1 MRRLFCMMWRSE
13 PHEVPD
19 ASILFRNGDGQMQAK
34 TSGGRK
40 KRMMPL
46 LILSLVIFL
55 LGVVAL
61 FSLNGKAVRF
71 DTAYDR
77 GDSLDSYFF
86 KAGENGYTAP
96 QRFWM
101 AIVRYRLWIIVAA
114 IVLLAVYVALNRT
127 VLYSQKIAPYV
138 FILPFVITFL
148 VFFLYPFINTIMMSF
163 QNITGSG
170 TEWIGFKNYE
180 NMFSNKTFF
189 IAMKNSLRY
198 MVLTCLLLIPFPL
211 LFAYM
216 LNSKTMKA
224 AGLFKTILFMPVL
237 CSVVV
242 AGIIFRMMFSELP
255 GALMNQVAVALGGAP
270 VIWLKGEWTAMFAM
284 VLLCCWRWNGMNIL
298 YYMAGLKSIPA
309 DLYEA
314 AEIDG
319 ANAVQRFRHVAWPLL
334 KPTTIYVL
342 TISIYAGLA
351 MFTESYMIFGG
362 NNSPKNYGLTIVGYL
377 YRYGFEKV
385 DKFGFASAVG
395 LVLLAGAMIITVA
408 QLFVTGTIGRKE
420 E

>member
-1 MRRLFCMMWRSE
+1 
-13 PHEVPD
+13 
-19 ASILFRNGDGQMQAK
+19 MQLQ
-34 TSGGRK
+34 TSRK
-40 KRMMPL
+40 KKITLPIAILGLIVLVTGIIAL
-46 LILSLVIFL
+46 L
-55 LGVVAL
+55 
-61 FSLNGKAVRF
+61 SLNGKAVRF

-77 GDSLDSYFF
+77 GDSLDSFYFT
-86 KAGENGYTAP
+86 AGENGYTAL
-96 QRFWM
+96 QWFWM
-101 AIVRYRLWIIVAA
+101 GIVRYRVWIIAAA
-114 IVLLAVYVALNRT
+114 IVLIGLYVAINREI
-127 VLYSQKIAPYV
+127 LYDQKIAPYV
-138 FILPFVITFL
+138 FILPFLITFL
-148 VFFLYPFINTIMMSF
+148 VFFLYPFINTILMSF

-180 NMFSNKTFF
+180 NMFSNKTFY

-198 MVLTCLLLIPFPL
+198 MLITCALLIPFPL
-211 LFAYM
+211 LFAYI
-216 LNSKTMKA
+216 LNSKVMRG
-224 AGLFKTILFMPVL
+224 AGFFKTILFMPVL

-255 GALMNQVAVALGGAP
+255 GALMNQVVVLFGAQP

-298 YYMAGLKSIPA
+298 YYMAGLKAIPS

-319 ANAVQRFRHVAWPLL
+319 ANAVQRFCHVAWPLL

-342 TISIYAGLA
+342 TISIYAGLS

-395 LVLLAGAMIITVA
+395 LVLLAGAMVITVA
-408 QLFVTGTIGRKE
+408 QLLITGTIGKKE
-420 E
+420 D

>member
-1 MRRLFCMMWRSE
+1 MQKAISAETVRMRRK
-13 PHEVPD
+13 
-19 ASILFRNGDGQMQAK
+19 K
-34 TSGGRK
+34 TL
-40 KRMMPL
+40 PI
-46 LILSLVIFL
+46 LILGALIL
-55 LGVVAL
+55 ILGIVAL
-61 FSLNGKAVRF
+61 LSLNGKAVRF
-71 DTAYDR
+71 DTAFDS
-77 GDSLDSYFF
+77 GASLDMFYF
-86 KAGENGYTAP
+86 KAAEDGSYSGLQTL
-96 QRFWM
+96 WHTV
-101 AIVRYRLWIIVAA
+101 VRNRVWVIIAGLA
-114 IVLLAVYVALNRT
+114 LIVLYVALNREL
-127 VLYSQKIAPYV
+127 LYSRKIAPYV
-138 FILPFVITFL
+138 FTLPFIITFL
-148 VFFLYPFINTIMMSF
+148 VFFLYPFINTVMMSF

-170 TEWIGFKNYE
+170 TTWIGLENYK

-189 IAMKNSLRY
+189 IAVKNSVRY
-198 MVLTCLLLIPFPL
+198 MILTCLLLIPFPL

-216 LNSKTMKA
+216 LNSKTMRG
-224 AGLFKTILFMPVL
+224 AGIFKTVLFMPVL

-255 GALMNQVAVALGGAP
+255 GALMNQVVTLFGGEP

-284 VLLCCWRWNGMNIL
+284 VLLCCWRWTGMNIL

-319 ANAVQRFRHVAWPLL
+319 ANAVQRFRNIAWPLL

-351 MFTESYMIFGG
+351 MFTESYMVFGG